1 MNIKLEKDEILDFFL
16 LYIKDLDDLDERKES
31 TKILR
36 RTALKNKLNV
46 FNNKINTNTLLKYNQ
61 FKSSL
66 KDNIR
71 ILS

>member
-1 MNIKLEKDEILDFFL
+1 MNIKLEKDEIIDFFL
-16 LYIKDLDDLDERKES
+16 LYIKDLDDLDEGKES

-36 RTALKNKLNV
+36 RTALKNKLNI
-46 FNNKINTNTLLKYNQ
+46 FDSKINTSTMLKYNQ